1 MRISP
6 RYAAIAATV
15 LIAIAAASCDSHK
28 ATTPSP
34 IGPTPTTPTTPTSP
48 SIVRLDLSA
57 PASIAPGVSV
67 QLSVNG
73 VKSDNSVQNVT
84 AQSQWFSSNPRV
96 IDVNAA
102 GMAKGNA
109 TGEAVIT
116 VRYLSLSASTEALVL
131 PDGTYRVKG
140 TVTDAGVGLGGVMI
154 TVIGGVGDGLVA
166 TTDGNG
172 AYGLF
177 GVSGRI
183 RLQAKR
189 DGYLNRIEEVDAV
202 QNRLLDFEMTLDGQ
216 RPGVGGRYV
225 LTIAR
230 MPCTAAVPDVRSY
243 DATVEQNGPRLAV
256 TLAGADFIVT
266 RGHGNSFSGL
276 MDGSDRVTFSLGA
289 AYYYYYYYYYYGQYD
304 VVERLSSTS
313 ALVIDGKATATVSPT
328 RISGTLNGEFLLVQG
343 NVAPFSRILGR
354 CSGSSHR
361 FEMVR
366 R

>member
-1 MRISP
+1 MRIHP
-6 RYAAIAATV
+6 RYAAITASV

-28 ATTPSP
+28 PTTPSP
-34 IGPTPTTPTTPTSP
+34 IAPTPATPASP
-48 SIVRLDLSA
+48 SNVRLELNA
-57 PASIAPGVSV
+57 PASIAPGVSL
-67 QLSVNG
+67 QLGVNV

-96 IDVNAA
+96 IEINAA

-116 VRYLSLSASTEALVL
+116 VRYQSLSASTEALVL

-166 TTDGNG
+166 TSDGNG
-172 AYGLF
+172 AYGLY
-177 GVSGRI
+177 GVRGRI

-266 RGHGNSFSGL
+266 RGHGNSFSGV

-289 AYYYYYYYYYYGQYD
+289 ASYYYYYYYYYGQYD

-343 NVAPFSRILGR
+343 NVAPFRRILGR
-354 CSGSSHR
+354 CSGSAHR

>member
-1 MRISP
+1 
-6 RYAAIAATV
+6 
-15 LIAIAAASCDSHK
+15 
-28 ATTPSP
+28 
-34 IGPTPTTPTTPTSP
+34 
-48 SIVRLDLSA
+48 
-57 PASIAPGVSV
+57 
-67 QLSVNG
+67 VNV

-84 AQSQWFSSNPRV
+84 AQSQWLSSNPRV
-96 IDVNAA
+96 IEINPA

-109 TGEAVIT
+109 LGETVIT
-116 VRYLSLSASTEALVL
+116 VRYQSLSASTEALVL
-131 PDGTYRVKG
+131 PDGTYRLKG
-140 TVTDAGVGLGGVMI
+140 TVTDAGVGLGGVTI
-154 TVIGGVGDGLVA
+154 TVVGGVGDGLVA

-172 AYGLF
+172 VYGLY
-177 GVSGRI
+177 GVRGRI

-189 DGYLNRIEEVDAV
+189 DGYFNRIEEVDAV

-230 MPCTAAVPDVRSY
+230 TPCTAAVPDVRSY
-243 DATVEQNGPRLAV
+243 DATIEQTGPRLAV
-256 TLAGADFIVT
+256 TLAAADFIVT

-276 MDGSDRVTFSLGA
+276 MDGPDRVTFSLGA
-289 AYYYYYYYYYYGQYD
+289 AYNYYYYYGQYD

-313 ALVIDGKATATVSPT
+313 ALVIDGNATATVSPT

-343 NVAPFSRILGR
+343 NVAPFTRILGR

>member
-1 MRISP
+1 
-6 RYAAIAATV
+6 
-15 LIAIAAASCDSHK
+15 
-28 ATTPSP
+28 
-34 IGPTPTTPTTPTSP
+34 
-48 SIVRLDLSA
+48 
-57 PASIAPGVSV
+57 
-67 QLSVNG
+67 
-73 VKSDNSVQNVT
+73 
-84 AQSQWFSSNPRV
+84 
-96 IDVNAA
+96 
-102 GMAKGNA
+102 
-109 TGEAVIT
+109 
-116 VRYLSLSASTEALVL
+116 
-131 PDGTYRVKG
+131 
-140 TVTDAGVGLGGVMI
+140 VTDAGVGLGGVMI

-166 TTDGNG
+166 TSDGNG
-172 AYGLF
+172 AYGLY
-177 GVSGRI
+177 GVRGRI

-266 RGHGNSFSGL
+266 RGHGNSFSGV

-289 AYYYYYYYYYYGQYD
+289 ASYYYYYYYYYGQYD

-343 NVAPFSRILGR
+343 NVAPFRRILGR
-354 CSGSSHR
+354 CSGSAHR